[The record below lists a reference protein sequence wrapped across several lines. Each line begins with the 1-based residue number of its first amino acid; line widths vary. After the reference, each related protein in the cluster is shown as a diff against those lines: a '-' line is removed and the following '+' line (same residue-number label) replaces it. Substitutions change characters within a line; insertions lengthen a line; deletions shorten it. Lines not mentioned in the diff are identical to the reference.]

1 MSIVDSTL
9 PDPGLILTVGKDPIG
24 VTLNVND
31 EAAFDFGYT
40 PRLALGSIDGRV
52 FMDEPGTPGIGNVGV
67 IARSAGPDGIFG
79 RGGDDVFHR
88 VRTEVDGLYL
98 FSDLTAGRYQ
108 VAVIDST
115 LPTGLTITVG
125 SDPIRLTLA
134 EAEQTTIHCVG

>member
-1 MSIVDSTL
+1 M
-9 PDPGLILTVGKDPIG
+9 
-24 VTLNVND
+24 
-31 EAAFDFGYT
+31 
-40 PRLALGSIDGRV
+40 
-52 FMDEPGTPGIGNVGV
+52 V
-67 IARSAGPDGIFG
+67 IASGV
-79 RGGDDVFHR
+79 DDVFHR